1 MHQYIRV
8 VSVLFALMVAMP
20 AVADL
25 DVEAALKD
33 RILGDPNAPVTIIEY
48 ASLTCPHCAGFH
60 NDSLGELKARYI
72 DTGKAKLIFRDF
84 PLDGLALRASMM
96 ARCAEDDRYF
106 GFIEVLFRSQSN
118 WAQPDLARGTQS
130 LQQIGRLGGM
140 SAEDFEAC
148 MASEELI
155 DGILAMRQE
164 AAETF
169 DVGSTPS
176 FVINGKTYA
185 GAMPVEEF
193 AAILDPLIAA
203 D

>member
-1 MHQYIRV
+1 VHQYTRV
-8 VSVLFALMVAMP
+8 VSLLVALIVATP

-33 RILGDPNAPVTIIEY
+33 RIMGDPNAPVTIIEY

-60 NDSLGELKARYI
+60 NDSMDELKQRYI

-118 WAQPDLARGTQS
+118 WAQPDLARGMQA

-148 MASEELI
+148 MENEELI
-155 DGILAMRQE
+155 DGILTMRQE
-164 AAETF
+164 GAETF
-169 DVGSTPS
+169 DIGSTPS
-176 FVINGKTYA
+176 FVINGKTYP
-185 GAMPVEEF
+185 GAMPVDEF

>member
-1 MHQYIRV
+1 MHQYTRIV
-8 VSVLFALMVAMP
+8 ALLVAIVAVTP

-33 RILGDPNAPVTIIEY
+33 RVLGDPNAPVTIIEY

-60 NDSLGELKARYI
+60 NDTLEALKERYI
-72 DTGKAKLIFRDF
+72 DTGKAKLVYRDF

-118 WAQPDLARGTQS
+118 WAQADLARGMQS

-140 SAEDFEAC
+140 SEADFDAC
-148 MASEELI
+148 MANEELI
-155 DGILAMRQE
+155 DGILAMRQV
-164 AAETF
+164 AADSF
-169 DVGSTPS
+169 DVGSTPT
-176 FVINGKTYA
+176 FIINGKKHA
-185 GAMPVEEF
+185 GALPADEF
-193 AAILDPLIAA
+193 AAIIDQLVA